1 MCNQFL
7 IPCSPSAE
15 PTHLFFRL
23 QQMLDICSG
32 TRHRPGTLLSSLPRP
47 INFAVQ
53 GILMLPS
60 NLHWKTRLHSSTP
73 NPQGNC
79 LVDPTCICKLNSL
92 ETRVQQ
98 DSRHSTYGVL
108 WDFFSLLHIF
118 FWGGK
123 QHCWLEMG
131 GKLFPTLWT
140 FSEISASFHSM
151 LGQRKQQ
158 QKNRSLR
165 VFKEETT
172 GRVVCPE

>member
-1 MCNQFL
+1 
-7 IPCSPSAE
+7 
-15 PTHLFFRL
+15 
-23 QQMLDICSG
+23 MLDICSG
-32 TRHRPGTLLSSLPRP
+32 TRRCPGTLLSALPGL

-60 NLHWKTRLHSSTP
+60 NPRWKTRLHSSTP

-79 LVDPTCICKLNSL
+79 LDDPTCICKLNSL

-98 DSRHSTYGVL
+98 DSRQSAYGML

-131 GKLFPTLWT
+131 GKSFPILWT
-140 FSEISASFHSM
+140 FSEISASFHSV
-151 LGQRKQQ
+151 LGQRKQN
-158 QKNRSLR
+158 KTKGSFR
-165 VFKEETT
+165 VFKEATT
-172 GRVVCPE
+172 GRAVCPE

>member
-7 IPCSPSAE
+7 IPLSPFAE
-15 PTHLFFRL
+15 ATHLFFRL
-23 QQMLDICSG
+23 QQMLDIYSG
-32 TRHRPGTLLSSLPRP
+32 TRHCPGTLLSSLPRP

-53 GILMLPS
+53 GILMFPS
-60 NLHWKTRLHSSTP
+60 NPRWKTRLHSSTP

-98 DSRHSTYGVL
+98 DPRHSTYGVL

-123 QHCWLEMG
+123 QHCRLEMG
-131 GKLFPTLWT
+131 GKLFPILWT

-158 QKNRSLR
+158 KSSSLR
-165 VFKEETT
+165 VFKEATT
-172 GRVVCPE
+172 GRATVCPE